1 MNGAKLAEDLFQA
14 FAEGDDDTVR
24 HLCAPDLQAIQ
35 NGGAPMNLATLLV
48 FSAAVRSVV
57 KDFRYENPIRSKTDD
72 GFVEEHDVCGT
83 LPDGAEL
90 RFSAC
95 VVGTVSDSKITQLR
109 EYFDSASVAS
119 LASYLGQG

>member
-1 MNGAKLAEDLFQA
+1 MSRVKLAAALFWA
-14 FAEGDDDTVR
+14 FVEGDDETVQ

-35 NGGAPMNLATLLV
+35 NGGAPMNLATLLM

-57 KDFRYENPIRSKTDD
+57 KDFRYENPIRSETAD

-83 LPDGAEL
+83 LPDGTEL

-95 VVGTVSDSKITQLR
+95 VVATVSESKITQLR
-109 EYFDSASVAS
+109 EYFDSAAVAS
-119 LASYLGQG
+119 LAAHLGQD

>member
-1 MNGAKLAEDLFQA
+1 MNSVKLAEELFRA
-14 FAEGDDDTVR
+14 FADGDDDAVR

-35 NGGAPMNLATLLV
+35 NGGAPMNLPTLLV

-57 KDFRYENPIRSKTDD
+57 KDFRYENPIRSETSN

-83 LPDGAEL
+83 LPDGTKL

-95 VVGTVSDSKITQLR
+95 VVATVSESKITQLR

-119 LASYLGQG
+119 LAAHLGQA